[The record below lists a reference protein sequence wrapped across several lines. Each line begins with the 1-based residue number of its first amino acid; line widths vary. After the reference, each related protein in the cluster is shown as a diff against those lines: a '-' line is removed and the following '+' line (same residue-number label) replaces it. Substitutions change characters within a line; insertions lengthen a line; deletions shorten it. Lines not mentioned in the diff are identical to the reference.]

1 MNGRVYDYNV
11 GRFMSVDP
19 FIQAPQSSQSINPY
33 SYIMN
38 NPMSGTDPSGYLK
51 VCDTFIVCSG
61 DQVNDDTFNKTITLG
76 GGSTSN
82 GESSDSQ
89 QSSTSSQET
98 TEIGSQA
105 NTAQNEAFGN
115 IQITQDTWK
124 DYVNDEGNVRGA
136 IDESVL
142 SFFNIEPENRPENFE
157 DVFAS
162 WSKFNQAIK
171 TVDSK
176 FSQVAGVA
184 TALAFRAKNPNGGKN
199 YSQGRKF
206 WQEPQTINGKKVYQ
220 RNDLFNVNT
229 MSEWTRKG
237 NVIRGN
243 NIERMRA
250 GNAPIGRD
258 GRSIELHH
266 VTQTENST
274 IAELTRTFHK
284 KNTRVIHINPNTYGS
299 GINRSKF
306 GAWSTKYW
314 QNRAN
319 DF

>member
-136 IDESVL
+136 ID
-142 SFFNIEPENRPENFE
+142 
-157 DVFAS
+157 
-162 WSKFNQAIK
+162 
-171 TVDSK
+171 
-176 FSQVAGVA
+176 
-184 TALAFRAKNPNGGKN
+184 
-199 YSQGRKF
+199 
-206 WQEPQTINGKKVYQ
+206 
-220 RNDLFNVNT
+220 
-229 MSEWTRKG
+229 
-237 NVIRGN
+237 
-243 NIERMRA
+243 
-250 GNAPIGRD
+250 
-258 GRSIELHH
+258 
-266 VTQTENST
+266 
-274 IAELTRTFHK
+274 
-284 KNTRVIHINPNTYGS
+284 
-299 GINRSKF
+299 
-306 GAWSTKYW
+306 
-314 QNRAN
+314 
-319 DF
+319 